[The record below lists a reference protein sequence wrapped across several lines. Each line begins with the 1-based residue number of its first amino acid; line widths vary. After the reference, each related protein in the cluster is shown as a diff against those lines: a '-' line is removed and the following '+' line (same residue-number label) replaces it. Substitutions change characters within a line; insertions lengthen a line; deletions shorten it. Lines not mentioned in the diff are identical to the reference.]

1 MIPDSEKRG
10 RHLGMLVPL
19 VIFAITMAY
28 LESAVVVYLRE
39 AFYPGGFDFPLKE
52 AEPWIFIVEVGR
64 ELATLLM
71 LGAVAWVAGAPGWGR
86 FACFAFLF
94 GAWDIWY
101 YIWLKLFLNWP
112 ESLLT
117 WDVLFLIPV
126 VWIGP
131 VLAPVLISLLLI
143 LGSLR
148 AMQLLDRGATIR
160 IDSRDWTL
168 ATAGAL
174 AVIYSFTE
182 DILSIIIGGGLQAVF
197 TFVPQS
203 FGWPLFLLGF
213 ALMAFT
219 AVRIEKNVSRI
230 S

>member
-1 MIPDSEKRG
+1 
-10 RHLGMLVPL
+10 MLAPL
-19 VIFAITMAY
+19 VVFAVTMAY

-52 AEPWIFIVEVGR
+52 AEPWIYFVELGR

-94 GAWDIWY
+94 GVWDIWY
-101 YIWLKLFLNWP
+101 YIWLKIFLNWP

-131 VLAPVLISLLLI
+131 VLAPVLISLLLVV
-143 LGSLR
+143 GSLR

-160 IDSRDWTL
+160 VDFWDWTT

-174 AVIYSFTE
+174 AVIYTFTE
-182 DILSIIIGGGLQAVF
+182 DVISVLVGGGVGDVF

-203 FGWPLFLLGF
+203 FGWPIFLLGF
-213 ALMAFT
+213 ALMAGA
-219 AVRIEKNVSRI
+219 AVRIEKKARLP
-230 S
+230 